1 MMIVLNMHDF
11 KNRNSQIIENMPDFQ
26 FLLVELVVFIVEQI
40 LIDFLCRRDLNLIF
54 LFYNW

>member
-11 KNRNSQIIENMPDFQ
+11 KNRNSQIIKNMAGFQ

-40 LIDFLCRRDLNLIF
+40 LIDFL
-54 LFYNW
+54 